1 MVSKAK
7 ILLIDDDFLVLR
19 TLARVGY
26 ETTAVDSGNKAIDLV
41 KKKDFDLVMP
51 GIRMPEL
58 DGVETIEIIQEHY
71 RHHGKSCAYM
81 FITAYSED
89 RRAKEIINSGQAKLM
104 LKPFE
109 VEDLLESI
117 KLELQSRPSQAG
129 KEFVGEWGTG
139 KKTNYRFRRPGG
151 GVVGNRFYSSLGIYR
166 VFINFALLL
175 CPIFYNYPK

>member
-19 TLARVGY
+19 TLARVLEGHGY

-41 KKKDFDLVMP
+41 KKEDFDLVMSD
-51 GIRMPEL
+51 IRMPEL

-89 RRAKEIINSGQAKLM
+89 HRAKEIINSGQAKLM

-117 KLELQSRPSQAG
+117 KLELQARPSFRQ
-129 KEFVGEWGTG
+129 KEFVDERAG
-139 KKTNYRFRRPGG
+139 KHPH
-151 GVVGNRFYSSLGIYR
+151 VQL
-166 VFINFALLL
+166 
-175 CPIFYNYPK
+175 